1 MGAEVARACVAACV
15 LAWFIALSAYDIRQR
30 RLPNVLTLP
39 GAALIF
45 TVAAVSGRGA
55 PAVAGAAALVALYL
69 VAHLAAPTG
78 MGAGD
83 VKLALGI
90 GALTGVFGI
99 DVWVLA
105 AVGAPLLTALWAIV
119 AGPGRADGTVPHG
132 PSMCV
137 AAAAAVALVLLPP

>member
-1 MGAEVARACVAACV
+1 MGAGVARACVAACV

-39 GAALIF
+39 GAALIL
-45 TVAAVSGRGA
+45 TVAAVSGRA
-55 PAVAGAAALVALYL
+55 VPALAGAAALVALYL

-90 GALTGVFGI
+90 GALTGAFGI

-105 AVGAPLLTALWAIV
+105 AVGAPLLTALV
-119 AGPGRADGTVPHG
+119 AVGAAVRGSDGTVPHG
-132 PSMCV
+132 PSMCL
-137 AAAAAVALVLLPP
+137 AAAAAVAVALG